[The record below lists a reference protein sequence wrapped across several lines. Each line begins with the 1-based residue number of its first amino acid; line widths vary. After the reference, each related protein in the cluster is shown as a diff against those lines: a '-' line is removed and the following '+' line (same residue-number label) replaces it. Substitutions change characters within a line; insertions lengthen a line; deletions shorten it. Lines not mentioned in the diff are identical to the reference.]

1 MLLQVLPQVLTC
13 HTVREFAKRGAC
25 LGLLARGTDGLEAT
39 HHEVKKLGG
48 KAVVCPVYVA
58 SFEQV
63 NQAAAKIENELGS
76 ITIWINN
83 AMVSVFSPRVRVT
96 MVHLPAL
103 NTPQFGW

>member
-1 MLLQVLPQVLTC
+1 
-13 HTVREFAKRGAC
+13 
-25 LGLLARGTDGLEAT
+25 LEAT
-39 HHEVKKLGG
+39 HHEVEKLGG
-48 KAVVCPVYVA
+48 KAVVCPVDVA

-63 NQAAAKIENELGS
+63 NQAAGKIENELGS

-103 NTPQFGW
+103 NTPQFGWVKSRLPLLDSRQVENALMSTMAYPCG